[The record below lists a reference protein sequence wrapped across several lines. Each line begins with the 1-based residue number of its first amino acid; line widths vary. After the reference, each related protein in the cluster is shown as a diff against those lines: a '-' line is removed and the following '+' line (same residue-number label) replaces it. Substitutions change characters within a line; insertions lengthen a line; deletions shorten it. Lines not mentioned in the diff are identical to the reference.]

1 VTPTQLRAFASVV
14 RLGSVKA
21 AADELEV
28 SESAVSMHI
37 AQLRRELDDKLF
49 TRTASGLAF
58 TPGGLRLAGR
68 AVEILGLQD
77 RTVREVSQAGSGR
90 RLLRIAASSL
100 FAEHAAPGLI
110 ELFAGR
116 AADLDVELS
125 VHQTSRYRVLLAAR
139 TVDIVIG
146 RLPRQVP
153 DDLLLKPFLDYDV
166 LAVARPDH
174 PLTHGPADL
183 QRARQL
189 NWLVGPSADDEQE
202 VVQAMLRQLAVP
214 EKRQRIFQSDAAAI
228 EETKRSDGIGL
239 ALRFAVAGDIAA
251 GRLAPVQG
259 PGLRARSRW
268 AAAALPP
275 HSHPPATAE
284 LLTFLT
290 TPRATQAMVRGAG
303 ASVGRFKPSVH
314 VTLWN

>member
-1 VTPTQLRAFASVV
+1 MTPTQLKAFVSVV

-21 AADELEV
+21 AADELMV

-37 AQLRRELDDKLF
+37 AQLRRELDDQLF
-49 TRTASGLAF
+49 TRTGSGLAF

-116 AADLDVELS
+116 ADDLDVELS
-125 VHQTSRYRVLLAAR
+125 VHHTAGFQALLAAR
-139 TVDIVIG
+139 TVDIMIG
-146 RLPRQVP
+146 RLPGQVP
-153 DDLLLKPFLDYDV
+153 EGLVVKPFLEYDV
-166 LAVARPDH
+166 LAVARPGH
-174 PLTHGPADL
+174 PMTHGPVDL
-183 QRARQL
+183 SRARRL
-189 NWLVGPSADDEQE
+189 NWLVGPAADDEQE
-202 VVQAMLRQLAVP
+202 IVQTMLRQLAVP

-228 EETKRSDGIGL
+228 EETKRTDGIGL
-239 ALRFAVAGDIAA
+239 ALRFAVAQDLAA
-251 GRLAPVQG
+251 GRLAPVPG
-259 PGLRARSRW
+259 PGMRARGRW

-284 LLTFLT
+284 LLSFLT

-303 ASVGRFKPSVH
+303 AAVGRFKPSVH

>member
-21 AADELEV
+21 AADELAV

-37 AQLRRELDDKLF
+37 AQLRRELDDQLF

-77 RTVREVSQAGSGR
+77 RTGREVSQAGSGR

-125 VHQTSRYRVLLAAR
+125 VHHTSRFPVLLAAR
-139 TVDIVIG
+139 TVDIMIG
-146 RLPRQVP
+146 PLPRQVP
-153 DDLLLKPFLDYDV
+153 ESLVVKPFLDYDV
-166 LAVARPDH
+166 LAVARPGH
-174 PLTHGPADL
+174 PMTRGVVDVT
-183 QRARQL
+183 RARKL
-189 NWLVGPSADDEQE
+189 NWLVGPSADDDLE
-202 VVQAMLRQLAVP
+202 VVQAMLRQLAIP
-214 EKRQRIFQSDAAAI
+214 EQHQRIFQSDAAAV
-228 EETKRSDGIGL
+228 EETKRTDGIGL
-239 ALRFAVAGDIAA
+239 ALRFAVAEDLAA

-259 PGLRARSRW
+259 PGMRTRGRW
-268 AAAALPP
+268 AAVALPP

-284 LLTFLT
+284 LLSFLT

-303 ASVGRFKPSVH
+303 AAVGRFKPSVH
-314 VTLWN
+314 VTLWT